1 VRGWRFARLALTAAL
16 VLLAASGPVVGQ
28 QAPAGEPVAPR
39 VKGPSRDPAL
49 EAKVRE
55 VSAELRCP
63 VCQGLSL
70 QDSPSELSQEM
81 RDVVREQLQ
90 SGKSPDE
97 VKAYFVEK
105 YGEWI
110 LLEPK
115 ARGFNLVVY
124 LLPAVA
130 VLAGGGVI
138 ALALRKWTASAP
150 DSPLADAPEDA
161 EAEEFSGRG

>member
-1 VRGWRFARLALTAAL
+1 MRIGAIRRAALGAALALVVWPGAAI
-16 VLLAASGPVVGQ
+16 GQ
-28 QAPAGEPVAPR
+28 QAPPTEPAAPR
-39 VKGPSRDPAL
+39 VKGPSRDSVL

-55 VSAELRCP
+55 LSSELRCP

-81 RDVVREQLQ
+81 RDLVREQLE

-130 VLAGGGVI
+130 VLGGG
-138 ALALRKWTASAP
+138 AMLLLALRKWTGPIP
-150 DSPLADAPEDA
+150 DAATEPTPDDV
-161 EAEEFSGRG
+161 EAEEFSGRV